1 MERCELR
8 KLAGASSLSDVTNVV
23 YSSRHFQPGEGLI
36 REGPSLFANVWSSI
50 VQYIGIGQGTVEGFN
65 IRKLQGKCELW
76 ENRRENSKLST
87 ISTFHSFHS
96 CWLPCLIIC
105 NSPIFQ
111 NDRARDGSCMRV
123 YKFNLVY
130 AAMQHQ
136 AACPLLCLQNC
147 FRKPGIKMHQKFAA
161 TSKYYQCYFK
171 PACLWQKP

>member
-1 MERCELR
+1 M
-8 KLAGASSLSDVTNVV
+8 KVQVSI
-23 YSSRHFQPGEGLI
+23 YFQPRKGLLGI
-36 REGPSLFANVWSSI
+36 GAFSLIVKSLRMFVCSSN
-50 VQYIGIGQGTVEGFN
+50 VQYIEQGTVEDFN

-87 ISTFHSFHS
+87 ISTFHSFYS
-96 CWLPCLIIC
+96 CWLLCLIIC

-111 NDRARDGSCMRV
+111 NDRAPDGNCMRV

-130 AAMQHQ
+130 AAMPMQHQ

-161 TSKYYQCYFK
+161 TSKSYQCYFK